1 MAVRKRARIRRGNGV
16 PLYRQVYELLLER
29 IASGE
34 SKPGSKL
41 PTEIDL
47 AKSLKVSSITCR
59 RALQELAAEGYIT
72 RTQRRG
78 SIVQPMPATA
88 VMSASLDRLLGA
100 TKMGRWR
107 ANFDVLEFEYVVPP
121 KDVMQIFGA
130 NKGDMFQRSASVISR
145 RGHKFAH
152 VTTWTP
158 ELIGREFSASDV
170 KKHNHLDLLKRA
182 GIEVSQIV
190 QTIGGHPMP
199 AAIAKLIDAK
209 SRSAATRMTR
219 TVFDKS
225 GSAVEYIVAYSA
237 WDRYEYRIVMQ

>member
-1 MAVRKRARIRRGNGV
+1 MAVQKRAGIRRGNGV
-16 PLYRQVYELLLER
+16 PLYRQVYELLLES

-34 SKPGSKL
+34 AKPGTKL

-47 AKSLKVSSITCR
+47 AKRLKVSAITCR

-100 TKMGRWR
+100 TKRGRWR
-107 ANFDVLEFEYVVPP
+107 ANFDVIEFEYVAPP
-121 KDVMQIFGA
+121 KDVMQVFGA
-130 NKGDMFQRSASVISR
+130 GKDDLFQRSVSVISR
-145 RGHKFAH
+145 RGQKFAH
-152 VTTWTP
+152 ITAWTP
-158 ELIGREFSASDV
+158 ERIGREFGAADI

-182 GIEVSQIV
+182 GIEISQIV

-199 AAIAKLIDAK
+199 APIAKLIDVRA
-209 SRSAATRMTR
+209 RSAATRMTR
-219 TVFDKS
+219 TVYDKS
-225 GSAVEYIVAYSA
+225 GVAVEYIVAYSA
-237 WDRYEYRIVMQ
+237 WDRYEYRIVMY